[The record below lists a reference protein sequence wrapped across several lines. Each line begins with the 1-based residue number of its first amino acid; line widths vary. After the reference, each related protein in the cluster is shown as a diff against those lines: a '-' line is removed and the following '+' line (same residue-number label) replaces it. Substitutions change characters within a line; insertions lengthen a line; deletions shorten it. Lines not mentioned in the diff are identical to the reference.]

1 MRFPLSWN
9 RRTKIIRVKEPLPNL
24 NIFDVKSF
32 SELMGINKTILE
44 SDMAY
49 FAVDSET
56 YFVYRLRKRNF
67 KPSIRYVEKV
77 IYEPNQNFVELDA
90 KELLKLAC
98 DINSELLQTPDSL
111 IMLTSGIVFIS
122 KLRGKLK

>member
-1 MRFPLSWN
+1 LKIPFWS

-24 NIFDVKSF
+24 TIFDVKTF
-32 SELMGINKTILE
+32 SELKGISKTILE
-44 SDMAY
+44 SDRAY

-56 YFVYRLRKRNF
+56 YCMYRLRKRNF

-77 IYEPNQNFVELDA
+77 SYLPDQNFVELDA

-122 KLRGKLK
+122 KLTKKSDN